1 MTANS
6 ERQPPAAVDSY
17 TDTQPMEEGEQMT
30 ERAKEARRAYRRE
43 WNRKNKDKVKA
54 AQARYWEKKAAAA
67 QDQESAKA

>member
-1 MTANS
+1 MTANT
-6 ERQPPAAVDSY
+6 RQPPAAVDSY

-54 AQARYWEKKAAAA
+54 AQARYWEKKAAA